1 MSGGSS
7 RGDAWKAPASGGQF
21 DRFYLVL
28 RDRYRRRDDWARAY
42 GPFIADLVTGGDGAA
57 GDFRLLRRL
66 HDGYVFEVVRRP

>member
-1 MSGGSS
+1 MRGKHLPAAVNSIGSIS
-7 RGDAWKAPASGGQF
+7 SCGTGTAAGMT
-21 DRFYLVL
+21 
-28 RDRYRRRDDWARAY
+28 ARAY